1 MPKLTDKQLQ
11 QRKLEMAARSRAA
24 VAKKEL
30 VQFRLEAD
38 QIVKL
43 FEIAAKNE
51 IHMGTMLRQWVNER
65 IAYEETG
72 SGTSLYTDKQENRGS
87 SAGFVVKE
95 PTTEQLYINNKLERG
110 INLLEQRIAK
120 LEEKSRNKKTKT

>member
-30 VQFRLEAD
+30 VQFRLEAE

-51 IHMGTMLRQWVNER
+51 MHMGTMLRHWVNER
-65 IAYEETG
+65 IAFEETG
-72 SGTSLYTDKQENRGS
+72 SDTSLYPDKQVNRDL

-95 PTTEQLYINNKLERG
+95 TTTELYKSDNLERK
-110 INLLEQRIAK
+110 INLLEQRIVK
-120 LEEKSRNKKTKT
+120 LEAKARSKKT

>member
-11 QRKLEMAARSRAA
+11 QRKVEMAARSRAA

-51 IHMGTMLRQWVNER
+51 THMGTMLRQWVNER
-65 IAYEETG
+65 IASEETG
-72 SGTSLYTDKQENRGS
+72 SGTSLYSDKQENRDV
-87 SAGFVVKE
+87 SAGLVVKE
-95 PTTEQLYINNKLERG
+95 TTTELYKNDNLERK
-110 INLLEQRIAK
+110 INLLEQRIVK
-120 LEEKSRNKKTKT
+120 LEANARNKKTKT